1 LEADVKLLT
10 NPLFSRA
17 VVVFLCSAAAFVI
30 GAVCMR
36 LLKRGILESGE
47 MPAGSTGQE
56 SLPLQ
61 AYTVIQELKQQKFAL
76 QNEQQQQ
83 RRRTK
88 TSEHITAAIIAN
100 LPVGM
105 LFIAPNGLVRQANAA
120 ARRILGFESLTGMS
134 AAEIFRA
141 TKVFSHGGDE
151 IKITDALDKTL
162 RGDPQDEGLEGW
174 YVTPRGEQRSLAV
187 TLIPVRV
194 PGGEILGLACVIA
207 DQAEAAALRQ
217 AQVMRA
223 EESAELALEL
233 RTSLSTI
240 SEWAEQ
246 MKGLGDGRV
255 RGLSEDISAE
265 ARRLEKVIGHFL
277 TGNGQAKGAHA

>member
-1 LEADVKLLT
+1 VRLLT
-10 NPLFSRA
+10 NPLVLRA
-17 VVVFLCSAAAFVI
+17 TVVFLVSAAAFVL
-30 GAVCMR
+30 GAVAIRMLR
-36 LLKRGILESGE
+36 REIVESGQL
-47 MPAGSTGQE
+47 PDGSGEQ

-61 AYTVIQELKQQKFAL
+61 AYTVIQQLKQQKFAL

-88 TSEHITAAIIAN
+88 TSEHITASIIAN

-134 AAEIFRA
+134 MAEIFRE
-141 TKVFSHGGDE
+141 TKVFAKNGSE
-151 IKITDALDKTL
+151 SKITEAFDRAL
-162 RGDPQDEGLEGW
+162 RGDPHGEGFEGW
-174 YVTPRGEQRSLAV
+174 YVTPGGEQRSVAI

-194 PGGEILGLACVIA
+194 AGGEMLGLASVIA
-207 DQAEAAALRQ
+207 DQGETAALRQ

-240 SEWAEQ
+240 SEWAQQ
-246 MKGLGDGRV
+246 MKGLGDGPI
-255 RGLSEDISAE
+255 RGLSDDISAE
-265 ARRLEKVIGHFL
+265 ARRLEKVIGQFL
-277 TGNGQAKGAHA
+277 AGKEQARGAHV